1 MAARVSVLP
10 SPRCL
15 FDDPVQIRVAGLQPQ
30 QAVTLRA
37 SLVDESG
44 ELFQSHALY
53 RAGSSGELDLSR
65 SPALGGSYLGVE
77 PMGLLWALR
86 SKTPHK
92 RLAKRNVL
100 TPFCVDL
107 EVYEGHGDT
116 SRLLGKCT
124 NERWFLGEGVKRI
137 SVREG
142 RLRATLFL
150 PPGPGPFP
158 GLIDLYGSGGGL
170 IEYRASL
177 LASRGFVTLALAY
190 MSFEDIPAMPDI
202 LELSY
207 FEEAVNFLRKQQQVK
222 DTGIGVLGLSKGGDL
237 ALSIATFLPGI
248 KAAVSI
254 SGSSFNSFIP
264 LKGDGFTIPVHPY
277 DLGRMKISDES
288 GTVDFSDVLDD
299 HMDPA
304 TWDCRIPV
312 ERSLAKF
319 LFLSGLD
326 DMNWKSDLYCRDAV
340 QRLQQHGREVE
351 FYSYSG
357 AGHLLEPPYLPLCK
371 ISIHRVLGML
381 VHWGGQW
388 REHAK
393 AQEDAWRRIQA
404 FFWRHLMDS
413 DIPKMTASD
422 CYVRLWLPSASPGKL
437 QTKTIRNSDNPVWNE
452 TFYFRIQREVENI
465 LELAVCDEDAL
476 TKDDMQFTVLFNVAR
491 IRPGERI
498 RETFAL
504 KSETERCYKKWE
516 SLEVEFWMER
526 VPGPPEHLITNDVLV
541 SREVCCLEVH
551 VDINESRKYLKEGK
565 NLVLTVPASHE
576 RTQKTTED
584 TDTFYFH
591 CVKAW
596 EPVLKVRLQKVSD
609 KEDDNSNL
617 SDTLTVPLKFLPV
630 GHKVKVTLPVRHN
643 VPLQLYLQ
651 LNACTEKLDLRL
663 GYDLCQGEQEFLQK
677 RKRVVAGALKRV
689 LHLERDLH
697 GHEVPVIAVMA
708 TGGGLRAMSAMFGHL
723 LALQKLNL
731 LDCVTY
737 LTGASGSTWTLA
749 DLYEHADWSQKSLE
763 GPLKAVKEQVTKCKL
778 NLMSIDHLK
787 YYHKELAERAKA
799 GHVPSFTT
807 LWSLVQEMFL
817 HERPRKYK
825 LTDQRKALE
834 HGQNPLPFYAVLNV
848 KEEKYGTFKFRE
860 WTDFSPYEV
869 AIPKY
874 GVSIPSEYFDSEFFM
889 GRRVKKLPESRICY
903 LEGLWT
909 NIFTRNLLDGLY
921 WSSNSN
927 EFWERW
933 SQDMVDI
940 EKHSPEEDVTVIEP
954 PSCLSGKLYEM
965 FQDIMTKRPLLGK
978 SHNFLRGLEFHKD
991 YIHQKKFI
999 EWKDTVLD
1007 GFPNNLTPLQ
1017 KYLCLI
1023 DVGYFINTS
1032 GAALFKPERNVDVII
1047 SLDYGLGHV
1056 FKQLEMT
1063 YKYCKIQNIPFP
1075 KVELSPEEEKNPKEC
1090 YIFADAEDPRAPIV
1104 IHFPLVNDTF
1114 KEFKEPGVKRGH
1126 SEMEEGK
1133 VNLENNCSPYYLIRL
1148 IYSSENFDKLVNL
1161 SKYNILNN
1169 KDLLL
1174 QAIRSA
1180 VERRRSRR
1188 TGNFASYSG
1197 YP

>member
-1 MAARVSVLP
+1 MG
-10 SPRCL
+10 SP
-15 FDDPVQIRVAGLQPQ
+15 
-30 QAVTLRA
+30 
-37 SLVDESG
+37 
-44 ELFQSHALY
+44 
-53 RAGSSGELDLSR
+53 
-65 SPALGGSYLGVE
+65 PAK
-77 PMGLLWALR
+77 M
-86 SKTPHK
+86 K
-92 RLAKRNVL
+92 
-100 TPFCVDL
+100 FCPL
-107 EVYEGHGDT
+107 HM
-116 SRLLGKCT
+116 L
-124 NERWFLGEGVKRI
+124 
-137 SVREG
+137 SVR
-142 RLRATLFL
+142 
-150 PPGPGPFP
+150 
-158 GLIDLYGSGGGL
+158 I
-170 IEYRASL
+170 
-177 LASRGFVTLALAY
+177 
-190 MSFEDIPAMPDI
+190 
-202 LELSY
+202 
-207 FEEAVNFLRKQQQVK
+207 
-222 DTGIGVLGLSKGGDL
+222 
-237 ALSIATFLPGI
+237 
-248 KAAVSI
+248 
-254 SGSSFNSFIP
+254 
-264 LKGDGFTIPVHPY
+264 
-277 DLGRMKISDES
+277 
-288 GTVDFSDVLDD
+288 
-299 HMDPA
+299 
-304 TWDCRIPV
+304 
-312 ERSLAKF
+312 
-319 LFLSGLD
+319 
-326 DMNWKSDLYCRDAV
+326 
-340 QRLQQHGREVE
+340 
-351 FYSYSG
+351 
-357 AGHLLEPPYLPLCK
+357 
-371 ISIHRVLGML
+371 
-381 VHWGGQW
+381 
-388 REHAK
+388 
-393 AQEDAWRRIQA
+393 IQA
-404 FFWRHLMDS
+404 KNIKSKDLL
-413 DIPKMTASD
+413 TASD
-422 CYVRLWLPSASPGKL
+422 CYVRLWLPSASNGKL
-437 QTKTIRNSDNPVWNE
+437 RTKTIKNSDNPVWNE

-465 LELAVCDEDAL
+465 LELAVCDEDPL
-476 TKDDMQFTVLFNVAR
+476 TKDDMQFTVLFNIAR
-491 IRPGERI
+491 VRPGETI

-504 KSETERCYKKWE
+504 KSECEEQELLHALAQFQRFDVIGLSETWWE
-516 SLEVEFWMER
+516 MNWEHHIAGTTWARRFLKNLVDKFMEQVLRETTRKDALDLLLVNRADLVSEVEIGGCLGQSDHEVIEFKISVGRRKSASKISTLDMRRADFRQLWELVSK
-526 VPGPPEHLITNDVLV
+526 VPRENVFAGAGVLQGWSLFKPHLLAGTGAGNSQMSEVKHAKQKAGLAVKESSHRILLDKMSSTQWINTSCDVAFAIFTLFYSCLLQ
-541 SREVCCLEVH
+541 SREVCCLEVQ

-565 NLVLTVPASHE
+565 NLVLSVSASHE
-576 RTQKTTED
+576 GTQKTTED

-591 CVKAW
+591 CMKAW
-596 EPVLKVRLQKVSD
+596 EPILKVRLQKVSD

-651 LNACTEKLDLRL
+651 LNDCTGKLDVRL
-663 GYDLCQGEQEFLQK
+663 GYDLCQEEQQFLQK
-677 RKRVVAGALKRV
+677 RKRVVANALKRV
-689 LHLERDLH
+689 LHLKRDLH

-763 GPLKAVKEQVTKCKL
+763 GPLKAVKEKVTKCKL
-778 NLMSIDHLK
+778 DLMSIDHLK
-787 YYHKELAERAKA
+787 YYHKELTERAKA
-799 GHVPSFTT
+799 GHVSSFTT

-825 LTDQRKALE
+825 LTDQRRALE

-848 KEEKYGTFKFRE
+848 KDEKFGTFKFRVNMPYVNSFVE
-860 WTDFSPYEV
+860 WADFSPYEV
-869 AIPKY
+869 TIPKY
-874 GVSIPSEYFDSEFFM
+874 GVSIPSEYFDSKFFM
-889 GRRVKKLPESRICY
+889 GRRVRKMPESRICY

-933 SQDMVDI
+933 AQDMVDI
-940 EKHSPEEDVTVIEP
+940 EKHSPEDDITVIEP

-965 FQDIMTKRPLLGK
+965 FQDIMSKRPLLGK

-999 EWKDTVLD
+999 EWKDTILD
-1007 GFPNNLTPLQ
+1007 AFPNNLTPLQ

-1047 SLDYGLGHV
+1047 SLDYGLGNV

-1063 YKYCKIQNIPFP
+1063 YKYCKIQKIPFP
-1075 KVELSPEEEKNPKEC
+1075 KVELSEEEMKNPKEC
-1090 YIFADAEDPRAPIV
+1090 YIFSDAEDPRAPIV

-1180 VERRRSRR
+1180 VERRRSSR
-1188 TGNFASYSG
+1188 TGNVSSYSG

>member
-1 MAARVSVLP
+1 L
-10 SPRCL
+10 
-15 FDDPVQIRVAGLQPQ
+15 
-30 QAVTLRA
+30 
-37 SLVDESG
+37 
-44 ELFQSHALY
+44 
-53 RAGSSGELDLSR
+53 
-65 SPALGGSYLGVE
+65 
-77 PMGLLWALR
+77 
-86 SKTPHK
+86 
-92 RLAKRNVL
+92 
-100 TPFCVDL
+100 
-107 EVYEGHGDT
+107 
-116 SRLLGKCT
+116 
-124 NERWFLGEGVKRI
+124 
-137 SVREG
+137 SVR
-142 RLRATLFL
+142 
-150 PPGPGPFP
+150 
-158 GLIDLYGSGGGL
+158 I
-170 IEYRASL
+170 
-177 LASRGFVTLALAY
+177 
-190 MSFEDIPAMPDI
+190 
-202 LELSY
+202 
-207 FEEAVNFLRKQQQVK
+207 
-222 DTGIGVLGLSKGGDL
+222 
-237 ALSIATFLPGI
+237 
-248 KAAVSI
+248 
-254 SGSSFNSFIP
+254 
-264 LKGDGFTIPVHPY
+264 
-277 DLGRMKISDES
+277 
-288 GTVDFSDVLDD
+288 
-299 HMDPA
+299 
-304 TWDCRIPV
+304 
-312 ERSLAKF
+312 
-319 LFLSGLD
+319 
-326 DMNWKSDLYCRDAV
+326 
-340 QRLQQHGREVE
+340 
-351 FYSYSG
+351 
-357 AGHLLEPPYLPLCK
+357 
-371 ISIHRVLGML
+371 
-381 VHWGGQW
+381 
-388 REHAK
+388 
-393 AQEDAWRRIQA
+393 IQA
-404 FFWRHLMDS
+404 KNIKSRDLL
-413 DIPKMTASD
+413 TASD
-422 CYVRLWLPSASPGKL
+422 CYVRLWLPSASNAKL
-437 QTKTIRNSDNPVWNE
+437 QTKTIKNSDNPVWNE

-465 LELAVCDEDAL
+465 LELAVCDEDPL
-476 TKDDMQFTVLFNVAR
+476 TKDDTQFTVLFNVAR
-491 IRPGERI
+491 IRPGETV

-504 KSETERCYKKWE
+504 KSEKWE

-526 VPGPPEHLITNDVLV
+526 IPGPPEHLITNDVLV
-541 SREVCCLEVH
+541 SREVCCLEVQ
-551 VDINESRKYLKEGK
+551 VDINESRKYLREGK

-576 RTQKTTED
+576 GTQKTTED

-596 EPVLKVRLQKVSD
+596 EPVLKVRLQVMA
-609 KEDDNSNL
+609 
-617 SDTLTVPLKFLPV
+617 TVQSHCSYRLLISAILHPWIYFCCSP
-630 GHKVKVTLPVRHN
+630 
-643 VPLQLYLQ
+643 
-651 LNACTEKLDLRL
+651 EKLDVRL
-663 GYDLCQGEQEFLQK
+663 GYDLCQEEQEFLQK
-677 RKRVVAGALKRV
+677 RKRVVANALRRV
-689 LHLERDLH
+689 FHLERDLY

-737 LTGASGSTWTLA
+737 VTGASGSTWTLA
-749 DLYEHADWSQKSLE
+749 DLYEHADWSQRSLE

-848 KEEKYGTFKFRE
+848 KEEKFGTFKFRE
-860 WTDFSPYEV
+860 WAEFSPYEV

-874 GVSIPSEYFDSEFFM
+874 GASIRSEYFDSEFFM

-933 SQDMVDI
+933 AKDMVDI
-940 EKHSPEEDVTVIEP
+940 EKHSPEEDVTIIEP

-978 SHNFLRGLEFHKD
+978 SHNFLRGLEFQKD

-1007 GFPNNLTPLQ
+1007 AFPNNLTPLQ

-1047 SLDYGLGHV
+1047 SLDYGLGNV

-1063 YKYCKIQNIPFP
+1063 YKYCKIQKIPFP
-1075 KVELSPEEEKNPKEC
+1075 KVELSKEEEKNPKEC
-1090 YIFADAEDPRAPIV
+1090 YVFSDAEDPRAPIV

-1114 KEFKEPGVKRGH
+1114 KEFKEPGVKRSL
-1126 SEMEEGK
+1126 SEMEEGQ
-1133 VNLENNCSPYYLIRL
+1133 VNLDNNCSPYYLIRL

-1174 QAIRSA
+1174 RAIRSA
-1180 VERRRSRR
+1180 VERRR
-1188 TGNFASYSG
+1188 
-1197 YP
+1197 